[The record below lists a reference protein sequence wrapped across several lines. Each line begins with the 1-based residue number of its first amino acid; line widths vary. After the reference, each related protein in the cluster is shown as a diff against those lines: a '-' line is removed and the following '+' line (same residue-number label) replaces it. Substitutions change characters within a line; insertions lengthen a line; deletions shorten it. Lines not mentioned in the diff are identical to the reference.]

1 MAWKKV
7 SNADAGDA
15 THFGGDD
22 FDKVADLFSDVV
34 NVDTVQINSTFE
46 LIASKFKIRDLTD
59 ETKELVF
66 DVSAILTATTRTI
79 IWPDSNLNF
88 GSFPIANLD
97 TDPLARA
104 NHTGTQL
111 ASTISDFDTQV
122 RTSRLDQMAS
132 ATSLITVAGIIE
144 TGRSQYDKGVD
155 VASTTDMTLGIDGNV
170 FDITG
175 AVTIDHILNT
185 NWQIG
190 SVIVLHFVSTPTLTH
205 NAGAEV
211 GDEASLFLQGDSNF
225 SASTGDILT
234 FVLLESI
241 QWQEISRNVA
251 GAGAGDMILADA
263 QTNTG
268 IKTFLDTTMKLR
280 NVANTFD
287 AFFVNTV
294 TADRIYTLP
303 DAAGSIVIT
312 GLASQITIGTEVTGT
327 STALTD
333 TGDIAYLNTPNTFIA
348 GNLNTF
354 SHDATNPG
362 LSVLPIAGD
371 PSARADGAIWLN
383 VTSQQLFARIN
394 GSDVDLGAGAG
405 GGEANDLQSLGGG
418 TSLTAAVS
426 KSGIFLQTVSVATT
440 APLTHSVTTDLLTF
454 DINDLVNA
462 DISATA
468 AIVLTKLQNIA
479 TARLLGRQTA
489 ASGAIEEISLNAT
502 LELVAATTIQRAAL
516 TGDITASAGSNATL
530 IASNIIDDANIAT
543 GIFGSITGIG
553 TQAQA
558 LLMGGFGVT
567 NIGTAQ
573 ADILE
578 IINAGAGANPQL
590 DSNNAGT
597 ELRTNS
603 RFEIRDP
610 ADLTKTILF
619 RSQSMLT
626 GTTLTIAVQAITSS
640 LQLDIPAINTNTA
653 FAITDFAN
661 AWGGGFN
668 QNITGA
674 GKWQEGGVSISP
686 IGIHDVILMAG
697 NYIERATNPPA
708 TSGLQTRELPTN
720 DVNISYWEFTN
731 AGGIQGIQ
739 SQFSLPRNFNNTNIS
754 IRIYWTCTG
763 ATTGDVAWKVRLNA
777 FSDNDP
783 LDAAFAAEVEITDT
797 FLANDDVHI
806 AAETTLTVPA
816 WVDADFA
823 VIQIERDPADAQD
836 TIDDTAVQFLE
847 SALYI
852 TTDAAVIA

>member
-405 GGEANDLQSLGGG
+405 GEIFTWTADHSQDTFKLIATAGQDVKLNPPTGQG
-418 TSLTAAVS
+418 TSLEVAGVQEYLFNAAEADFLGNNIRNVGFFES
-426 KSGIFLQTVSVATT
+426 NAANPALSGTI
-440 APLTHSVTTDLLTF
+440 
-454 DINDLVNA
+454 
-462 DISATA
+462 
-468 AIVLTKLQNIA
+468 
-479 TARLLGRQTA
+479 RLGNL
-489 ASGAIEEISLNAT
+489 EEISWRNSANSADRKLK
-502 LELVAATTIQRAAL
+502 LDS
-516 TGDITASAGSNATL
+516 GDFFSFDVSIAMNNSFIKD
-530 IASNIIDDANIAT
+530 IASLRQNGIEATVGFIRMINNASVLWRNAANTANL
-543 GIFGSITGIG
+543 GIT
-553 TQAQA
+553 
-558 LLMGGFGVT
+558 
-567 NIGTAQ
+567 
-573 ADILE
+573 
-578 IINAGAGANPQL
+578 INASNQL
-590 DSNNAGT
+590 AFVGTTEIFDSNIF
-597 ELRTNS
+597 TNHPAIAS
-603 RFEIRDP
+603 VDGAADTLLIRD
-610 ADLTKTILF
+610 A
-619 RSQSMLT
+619 
-626 GTTLTIAVQAITSS
+626 
-640 LQLDIPAINTNTA
+640 
-653 FAITDFAN
+653 TD
-661 AWGGGFN
+661 
-668 QNITGA
+668 
-674 GKWQEGGVSISP
+674 
-686 IGIHDVILMAG
+686 D
-697 NYIERATNPPA
+697 
-708 TSGLQTRELPTN
+708 
-720 DVNISYWEFTN
+720 
-731 AGGIQGIQ
+731 
-739 SQFSLPRNFNNTNIS
+739 
-754 IRIYWTCTG
+754 
-763 ATTGDVAWKVRLNA
+763 
-777 FSDNDP
+777 
-783 LDAAFAAEVEITDT
+783 
-797 FLANDDVHI
+797 
-806 AAETTLTVPA
+806 
-816 WVDADFA
+816 
-823 VIQIERDPADAQD
+823 
-836 TIDDTAVQFLE
+836 
-847 SALYI
+847 
-852 TTDAAVIA
+852 